1 MKESLRLRL
10 DQLSDRHEELTALL
24 ADAEVI
30 SDNKRFRQLSREHN
44 DLSEI
49 TEVWGKYTQAEADIE
64 TAEAMLSDP
73 DFKEMAQEEIKENKA
88 LIEQLEADLNILMIP
103 KDPNDANSAYLEI
116 RAGTGGDE
124 AAIFS
129 GDLFRMYSKYAESQG
144 WRIEVLSENEG
155 EHGGY
160 KEVICLVNGDGV
172 YGRLKFES
180 GAHRVQRV
188 PERSAQS
195 RLSRGSCSRRLR

>member
-24 ADAEVI
+24 ADVEVI

-44 DLSEI
+44 DLTEI
-49 TEVWGKYTQAEADIE
+49 TNVWTKYRQAEEDIE
-64 TAEAMLSDP
+64 TAQAMLSDP

-88 LIEQLEADLNILMIP
+88 LIESLEADLNILMIP

-129 GDLFRMYSKYAESQG
+129 GDLFRMYSKYAENQG
-144 WRIEVLSENEG
+144 WRIEILSENEG

-160 KEVICLVNGDGV
+160 KEVICLINGDGV

-188 PERSAQS
+188 PATESQGRVHT
-195 RLSRGSCSRRLR
+195 LSLIHI

>member
-24 ADAEVI
+24 ADIEVI
-30 SDNKRFRQLSREHN
+30 SDNKRFRELSREHS
-44 DLSEI
+44 DLEEI
-49 TEVWGKYTQAEADIE
+49 TAVWSQYTQAEADIE

-73 DFKEMAQEEIKENKA
+73 DFKEMAQEEIRENKA
-88 LIEQLEADLNILMIP
+88 LIQQLEADLNILMIP

-144 WRIEVLSENEG
+144 WRIEILSENEG

-160 KEVICLVNGDGV
+160 KEVICLVNGEGV
-172 YGRLKFES
+172 YT
-180 GAHRVQRV
+180 V
-188 PERSAQS
+188 
-195 RLSRGSCSRRLR
+195 

>member
-1 MKESLRLRL
+1 M
-10 DQLSDRHEELTALL
+10 
-24 ADAEVI
+24 
-30 SDNKRFRQLSREHN
+30 SREHS

-49 TEVWGKYTQAEADIE
+49 TEVWTKYKQAEADIE

-73 DFKEMAQEEIKENKA
+73 DFKEMAVEEIKENKA
-88 LIEQLEADLNILMIP
+88 IIASLEADLNILMIP

-129 GDLFRMYSKYAESQG
+129 GDLYRMYTKYAESQG

-160 KEVICLVNGDGV
+160 KEIICLVNGEGV

-188 PERSAQS
+188 PATESQGRVHTSACTVAILPEIDVDTTVEINAS
-195 RLSRGSCSRRLR
+195 DLRIDTYRA

>member
-30 SDNKRFRQLSREHN
+30 SDNKRFRKLSREHS

-49 TEVWGKYTQAEADIE
+49 TEVWQKYRQAEEDIA
-64 TAEAMLSDP
+64 TAESMLSDP
-73 DFKEMAQEEIKENKA
+73 DFKDMAQEEIKENKA

-129 GDLFRMYSKYAESQG
+129 GDLFRMYK
-144 WRIEVLSENEG
+144 I
-155 EHGGY
+155 
-160 KEVICLVNGDGV
+160 
-172 YGRLKFES
+172 GR
-180 GAHRVQRV
+180 AHV
-188 PERSAQS
+188 
-195 RLSRGSCSRRLR
+195 